1 MEIESSPRKR
11 AKAMGASSSE
21 DRLSGLPDDV
31 LHSILVGLPIKC
43 AVRTSAISTRWA
55 RLWIHAVA
63 ASAVLDFV
71 RGQSPAQIAATVAR
85 CIAIHGAAPIDVLR
99 VALSPVGALGQDV
112 LEWIAAALGRGAREV
127 RVDLARRGV
136 LHNDDAS
143 LLQIPGGMFQVGNSL
158 AVLSLGRC
166 SLRAVPPGAAGLASL
181 TSLSLDRVDVTDDA
195 LRDVVSECR
204 LLEFLSLRSCHL
216 LALVRVGGE
225 RLRGLEIVGCLA
237 MRDLQVAAPALES
250 FAFHGDILYS
260 RDDYETEPVV
270 FVGKGNSRTTWNAD
284 TPELRDAYLSHLGFG
299 EYDPLIHDFAYSCAL
314 LKVAHARILTLCSK
328 GLLHIDVERN
338 CLELDVDT
346 PNLEELQLLMDS
358 TGDDDVAL
366 FASFFEL
373 TDPPLLERLFVRVN
387 ILQIYFHLTRR
398 TAGTATDED
407 EDIVLDEEI
416 SLDHL
421 TFIKMM
427 NFRGTTHELRLL
439 RFVLRRAPVLEQL
452 VLVTPEEEGT
462 PGDHG
467 QLLRIVQEHVS
478 ETRKAPWR
486 DARITV
492 CRPREDDSLSPA
504 HTKYYHDDQAHSS

>member
-1 MEIESSPRKR
+1 MEIESSTKKR
-11 AKAMGASSSE
+11 AKATGESSSE

-31 LHSILVGLPIKC
+31 LHSILGGLSLKS
-43 AVRTSAISTRWA
+43 AVRTGALSTRWA
-55 RLWIHAVA
+55 RLWIHAIA
-63 ASAVLDFV
+63 ASAVLDFTDRDFV

-85 CIAIHGAAPIDVLR
+85 CIAIHGAAPIDVFR

-127 RVDLARRGV
+127 RVDLARPGI

-143 LLQIPGGMFQVGNSL
+143 LLQLPDDLFQVENSL

-166 SLRAVPPGAAGLASL
+166 SLRAVRPGAAGLAGL

-195 LRDVVSECR
+195 LRDVVSGCR

-216 LALVRVGGE
+216 LRSVRVNGE
-225 RLRGLEIVGCLA
+225 RLRGLEIVCCLA
-237 MRDLQVAAPALES
+237 MRDLHVAAPALES
-250 FAFHGDILYS
+250 FALHGDILYS
-260 RDDYETEPVV
+260 RDDYLTEPIV
-270 FVGKGNSRTTWNAD
+270 FVGKGNSRSTWNAD

-299 EYDPLIHDFAYSCAL
+299 EYDPVIHDFAYSCAL

-346 PNLEELQLLMDS
+346 PNLEELQLLMGS
-358 TGDDDVAL
+358 MGDDDLAL
-366 FASFFEL
+366 FAGFFEL
-373 TDPPLLERLFVRVN
+373 TVPPLLERLFVQLPAACN
-387 ILQIYFHLTRR
+387 
-398 TAGTATDED
+398 GTTTGED

-416 SLDHL
+416 VLDHL
-421 TFIKMM
+421 TFVKMM
-427 NFRGTTHELRLL
+427 NFRGTTHELMLL

-462 PGDHG
+462 PTNHG
-467 QLLRIVQEHVS
+467 KLLKIVQEHVS
-478 ETRKAPWR
+478 QIRKASP
-486 DARITV
+486 DAHITV
-492 CRPREDDSLSPA
+492 CRPQEDDSRSPA
-504 HTKYYHDDQAHSS
+504 HTKYYHDDQENSS